1 MTTFGLQLPSFTFP
15 DVPDDRLFD
24 RITEIAQAAEGS
36 GFDSFWVMDHYHQI
50 RNIGPASDPMLEAY
64 TILGAVAART
74 SRVKL
79 GAMVTGR
86 DVPEPGVPGQGGHDA
101 RRHLVGARDPGH
113 RRRVERRGVPR
124 VRLRLAVDGRA
135 VRAAGGRAADLPA
148 DVHAAAVDVRG
159 EAAPHRGRVQRPAA
173 GAAGR
178 AEDPDRRRRREE
190 DAPAWSRGTRTC
202 GTGSAIPTRSV
213 TRSRCWRI
221 TARTSAAI
229 RRRSR
234 RRAWGRCSS
243 PRRRTKRSRDA
254 RSSRRVVASTTRC
267 SRRPSS
273 AGFADQVGDAVQ
285 AFIDAG
291 LDGLIF
297 NMPPGSTPEEVE
309 RAGRTL
315 TERFG
320 A

>member
-50 RNIGPASDPMLEAY
+50 LNIGPESDPMLEAY

-79 GAMVTGR
+79 GAMVTGVTYR
-86 DVPEPGVPGQGGHDA
+86 NPAFLAKVVTTLDVISSGRAILGIGAAWNEEESLAYGYDWPSTAERFERLEDALQICRLMFTQPRSTFQGKRHHIEEAYNVPQPVRPGGPKIMIGGGGEKKTLRLVAKYADMWNGFGDPDA
-101 RRHLVGARDPGH
+101 IRHKIRVLTDHCAEIGRDPS
-113 RRRVERRGVPR
+113 EITKT
-124 VRLRLAVDGRA
+124 RLGTLFVATTE
-135 VRAAGGRAADLPA
+135 
-148 DVHAAAVDVRG
+148 G
-159 EAAPHRGRVQRPAA
+159 EVIA
-173 GAAGR
+173 
-178 AEDPDRRRRREE
+178 RREE
-190 DAPAWSRGTRTC
+190 FKARRGIDDSMLAATFIC
-202 GTGSAIPTRSV
+202 GLPD
-213 TRSRCWRI
+213 
-221 TARTSAAI
+221 
-229 RRRSR
+229 
-234 RRAWGRCSS
+234 
-243 PRRRTKRSRDA
+243 P
-254 RSSRRVVASTTRC
+254 
-267 SRRPSS
+267 
-273 AGFADQVGDAVQ
+273 VGDAVQ

-297 NMPPGSTPEEVE
+297 NMPPGSSPEEVD